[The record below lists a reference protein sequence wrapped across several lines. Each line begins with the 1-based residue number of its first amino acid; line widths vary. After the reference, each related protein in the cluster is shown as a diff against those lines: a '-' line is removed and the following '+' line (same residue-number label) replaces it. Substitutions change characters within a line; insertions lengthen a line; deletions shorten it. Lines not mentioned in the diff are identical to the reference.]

1 MRPIRNTITAVIYLL
16 RCFPLIIGA
25 GLPASGQLGF
35 AFDIK
40 KPKEYDERTLR
51 SEKSDQGKFGLP
63 KRFIQ
68 NTVTHFNYYFNANNK
83 LNEVLERAKESF
95 KDDYSQLLPFYNYT
109 LDVTAGDSIQLDSI
123 TYKTSTGIALHD
135 LRGDWVDNLYLL
147 WGASFYL
154 QKKFDSAYLMF
165 QFINYAFAP
174 KEKDGYYL
182 AIGSGRDGN
191 SAMSISTKEKKS
203 VLKKMFSEPPSRNDA
218 FIWQIR
224 NFLAQDQFA
233 EAASLI
239 VTLKN
244 DPVFPKRLEN
254 DLHEVQA
261 LWFYKNNMWDSA
273 AVHLTQ
279 ALSNATNLQ
288 EKARWEYLAAQLFE
302 MSGNKKEA
310 EKYYAKV
317 IGHTT
322 DLILE
327 IYARLASI
335 RTDTDG
341 GEKSLQKNVDE
352 LIRMAKRE
360 KYEEYRD
367 IIYYMAAQ
375 MLLDGGRTDDAM
387 ALLKKSTQYP
397 GNDASQRN
405 KAFLKLAQLS
415 FSKRLYRDAA
425 NWYDS
430 VNLSDP
436 IIKNPD
442 EVTALKNALRKI
454 ATNYEVIYRQDS
466 LQRIAA
472 MPEDVRKDFVKQLVK
487 TLRKQQ
493 GLKDE
498 SAAGPTPSPFAITTP
513 NDNLFP
519 TAQPKGEWYF
529 YNATSKAR
537 GLNEFRAK
545 WGNRPNVDNWRRS
558 AATIGAVATPA
569 GQKGNNTNQP
579 GGQTGDA
586 ATNELTFDALYNNL
600 PLTEAKLKTSN
611 DSLQEAL
618 FTLGKAYIQEV
629 EDCNLGTETLERL
642 RSSFKDFQPMD
653 EVLFNLYYC
662 YNKNGET
669 AKAAAV
675 KKLMTDKHGASNL
688 TKIVSTGKDPA
699 LTEKEIAT
707 KTYEGIYDLFIEGK
721 FDQAIAEKKAAD
733 EKYGTHYWTPQL
745 LYIESV
751 YYIKQRNDSTA
762 IRILNDIIGQFAGTP
777 LAAKAKNMI
786 DVLGRRT
793 QIEEELRNMTVTR
806 ASDSTAGSS
815 NIVYVQN
822 PPKPKTDTASAKP
835 PANVVTNP
843 PKPAADTLANKPPVV
858 NNTPYTYNANE
869 PHYVV
874 VVLNKVDPVF
884 VNEAKNAFARYNRD
898 TYYNK
903 TYSVDLFQ
911 LDTENRIILIAPFAN
926 AQDAVKYMDAA
937 RPKTPTEILPWL
949 KGGKYNFLIMTD
961 GNFDI
966 LKSTRDVEAY
976 KAFLNQYWPG
986 KF

>member
-1 MRPIRNTITAVIYLL
+1 MRPIRNTVTAVL
-16 RCFPLIIGA
+16 CLILCLNS
-25 GLPASGQLGF
+25 LPSSGQLGF
-35 AFDIK
+35 AFNIK
-40 KPKEYDERTLR
+40 KPQEYDERVLR
-51 SEKSDQGKFGLP
+51 SEKSDQGKFSLP

-95 KDDYSQLLPFYNYT
+95 RDDYSQLLPFYNYT
-109 LDVTAGDSIQLDSI
+109 LDATASDSIQLDSI
-123 TYKTSTGIALHD
+123 TYKSSTGIALHD

-182 AIGSGRDGN
+182 TIGSGRDGN
-191 SAMSISTKEKKS
+191 SALSIATKEKKS
-203 VLKKMFSEPPSRNDA
+203 VLKKVFSEPPSRNDA

-224 NFLAQDQFA
+224 NFLAQDQLA

-239 VTLKN
+239 VTLRN
-244 DPVFPKRLEN
+244 DPVFPKRLDN

-261 LWFYKNNMWDSA
+261 YWFYKNNMWDSA

-302 MSGNKKEA
+302 MSGNSKDA
-310 EKYYAKV
+310 EKYYSKV

-335 RTDTDG
+335 RTDKDG

-352 LIRMAKRE
+352 LVRMAKRD

-367 IIYYMAAQ
+367 IIYFMAAQ

-397 GNDASQRN
+397 GNDPSQRN
-405 KAFLKLAQLS
+405 RAFLKLAELS
-415 FSKRLYRDAA
+415 FGKKLYRDAY

-430 VNLSDP
+430 VNLGDP
-436 IIKNPD
+436 AIKNPD
-442 EVTALKNALRKI
+442 AITARKKALKVVAD
-454 ATNYEVIYRQDS
+454 NYDIVYRQDS

-472 MPEDVRKDFVKQLVK
+472 MQENERKDFVKQLVK

-498 SAAGPTPSPFAITTP
+498 GSARANPIPLAQDPSQI
-513 NDNLFP
+513 LFP
-519 TAQPKGEWYF
+519 TNQPKGEWYF
-529 YNATSKAR
+529 YNSSSRSR
-537 GLNEFRAK
+537 GLNEFKSK
-545 WGNRPNVDNWRRS
+545 WGNRPNADNWRRS
-558 AATIGAVATPA
+558 AAIAGTVNGPA
-569 GQKGNNTNQP
+569 GINGSPTGNSKSN
-579 GGQTGDA
+579 GA
-586 ATNELTFDALYNNL
+586 AGNSELTFDAFYDNL
-600 PLTEAKLKTSN
+600 PLTEEKLKASN

-618 FTLGKAYIQEV
+618 FNLGKAYIQEI
-629 EDCNLGTETLERL
+629 EDCQSGTETLERL
-642 RSSFKDFQPMD
+642 RNKFPAFTPMD

-669 AKAAAV
+669 AKAAAI
-675 KKLMTDKHGASNL
+675 KKLMSDKYASSKM
-688 TKIVSTGKDPA
+688 TTIVTTGKDPA
-699 LTEKEIAT
+699 VTEKDVAT
-707 KTYEGIYDLFIEGK
+707 KTYEAIYDLFIEGK
-721 FDQAIAEKKAAD
+721 FDEAVAEKKKAD
-733 EKYGTHYWTPQL
+733 AKYGKNYWTPQL

-751 YYIKQRNDSTA
+751 YYIKQRDDSTA
-762 IRILNDIIGQFAGTP
+762 IRVLNDIIAQFTNSP
-777 LAAKAKNMI
+777 IAAKARTMI
-786 DVLGRRT
+786 DVLGRRA
-793 QIEEELRNMTVTR
+793 QIEEELRNLVITR
-806 ASDSTAGSS
+806 ATDSTAANNSYYGQVTPKKDSTS
-815 NIVYVQN
+815 N
-822 PPKPKTDTASAKP
+822 KP
-835 PANVVTNP
+835 PVNVVTNP
-843 PKPAADTLANKPPVV
+843 VNPPPAKDSLTTKPPVV
-858 NNTPYTYNANE
+858 NNTSFTYNANE

-874 VVLNKVDPVF
+874 ILLNKVDPVF
-884 VNEAKNAFARYNRD
+884 VNEAKNAFARYNKD

-903 TYSVDLFQ
+903 SYSVDLFQ
-911 LDTENRIILIAPFAN
+911 LDQENRLVMIAPFAN
-926 AQDAVKYMDAA
+926 AQDAIKYMDAA
-937 RPKTPTEILPWL
+937 KPKTPSEILPWL
-949 KGGKYNFLIMTD
+949 KGGKYSFLIMTD
-961 GNFDI
+961 SNFDV
-966 LKSTRDVEAY
+966 LKSTKDLEAY
-976 KAFLNQYWPG
+976 RNFLNLYWPG

>member
-1 MRPIRNTITAVIYLL
+1 MRPIRITVTAVV
-16 RCFPLIIGA
+16 CLILCLQC
-25 GLPASGQLGF
+25 LPSFGQMGF
-35 AFDIK
+35 AFNIK
-40 KPKEYDERTLR
+40 KPQEYDERVLR

-83 LNEVLERAKESF
+83 LNEVLQRAKGTF

-109 LDVTAGDSIQLDSI
+109 LDATAGDSIQLDSI
-123 TYKTSTGIALHD
+123 TYKSSTGIALHD

-182 AIGSGRDGN
+182 TIGSGRDGN
-191 SAMSISTKEKKS
+191 SALSISTKEKKS
-203 VLKKMFSEPPSRNDA
+203 VLKKVFSEPPSRNDA

-239 VTLKN
+239 VTLRN
-244 DPVFPKRLEN
+244 DPAFPKRLEN

-261 LWFYKNNMWDSA
+261 YWFYKNNMWDSA

-302 MSGNKKEA
+302 MSGNHKDA

-335 RTDTDG
+335 RTDKDG

-352 LIRMAKRE
+352 LVRMAKRD

-387 ALLKKSTQYP
+387 ALLKKSTQYR
-397 GNDASQRN
+397 GNDPSQRN
-405 KAFLKLAQLS
+405 RAFLKLAELS
-415 FSKRLYRDAA
+415 FAKKQYRDAY

-430 VNLSDP
+430 VNLTDSG
-436 IIKNPD
+436 IKNPD
-442 EVTALKNALRKI
+442 AITSRKKSLKII
-454 ATNYEVIYRQDS
+454 ADNYDVVYRQDS

-472 MPEDVRKDFVKQLVK
+472 LPENERKDFVKQLVK

-498 SAAGPTPSPFAITTP
+498 SLVKANPISLPDP
-513 NDNLFP
+513 NQNLFP
-519 TAQPKGEWYF
+519 TNQPKGEWYF
-529 YNATSKAR
+529 YNPASKSR
-537 GLNEFRAK
+537 GLNEFKQK

-558 AATIGAVATPA
+558 AAIIGAVANPA
-569 GQKGNNTNQP
+569 GQKDG
-579 GGQTGDA
+579 A
-586 ATNELTFDALYNNL
+586 ATAGGVNGTGGGSNELTYDALYGNL
-600 PLTEAKLKTSN
+600 PLTEEQLKASN

-618 FTLGKAYIQEV
+618 FNLGKAYIQEI
-629 EDCNLGTETLERL
+629 EDCQLGTQTLEQL
-642 RSSFKDFQPMD
+642 RNRYKKFEPMD

-669 AKAAAV
+669 AKASAI
-675 KKLMTDKHGASNL
+675 KKLMTDNFASSKL
-688 TKIVSTGKDPA
+688 TTIVSTGKNPE
-699 LTEKEIAT
+699 LTEKDAAT
-707 KTYEGIYDLFIEGK
+707 KTYERIYDLFIEGN
-721 FDQAIAEKKAAD
+721 FDQALTEKKAAD
-733 EKYGTHYWTPQL
+733 AKYGTNYWTPQL
-745 LYIESV
+745 LYIEAV
-751 YYIKQRNDSTA
+751 YYIKQRNDSAAT
-762 IRILNDIIGQFAGTP
+762 RVLNDIVLRFSGTP
-777 LAAKAKNMI
+777 LASRAQNLVN
-786 DVLGRRT
+786 VLGRRA
-793 QIEEELRNMTVTR
+793 QIEEELRNMVVTR
-806 ASDSTAGSS
+806 ATDSAAGKS
-815 NIVYVQN
+815 VYVPVQ
-822 PPKPKTDTASAKP
+822 PKPKPADTTAAKP
-835 PANVVTNP
+835 PTNVITNP
-843 PKPAADTLANKPPVV
+843 APVKDTTTAKPPVV
-858 NNTPYTYNANE
+858 NNSAYAYNASS

-874 VVLNKVDPVF
+874 LMLNKVDPVF
-884 VNEAKNAFARYNRD
+884 VNEAKNAFARYNKD

-911 LDTENRIILIAPFAN
+911 LDNENRMLLIAPFAN
-926 AQDAVKYMDAA
+926 AADAITYIDAA
-937 RPKTPTEILPWL
+937 KPKTQSEILPWL
-949 KGGKYNFLIMTD
+949 KGGKYSYLILTD
-961 GNFDI
+961 SNFDI

-976 KAFLNQYWPG
+976 RAFLNLYWPG